1 MPPLGRPGG
10 RHDVAPMLRS
20 LAAPRARYGPLRD
33 PRGACLPWGGPAGVM
48 MDVWNNLLQ
57 GFIVAGTPINL
68 LWALV
73 GCTIGTAVGVLPGI
87 GPATAVAMLLPITLK
102 VEATASMIFFAGIY
116 YGAMYGGSTTS
127 ILLNTPGEAG
137 SMVTAL
143 EGNKMAKNGR
153 AGAAL
158 ATAAIGSFVA
168 GTIATVLVTLFAPL
182 VALHA
187 VKLGPPEYFLL
198 MLLAFCTVSAV
209 LGQST
214 LRGLT
219 ALGIGLAMGL
229 VGIDQITAQAR
240 YTGGVPELMDGLEV
254 VLVAVGLFA
263 VAEALYAVLYQGRV
277 VETQNKLSRVHM
289 TREEWRRSWPAWLRA
304 TAIGFPFGTIPA
316 GGSEIPTFISYAT
329 EKKISKHRHEFGGI
343 GAIEGVAGP
352 EAANNAAVTAT
363 LIPLLTLGIPTSNT
377 TAILLGAF
385 QNYGIQPG
393 PQLFE
398 TNGALVWALIASL
411 YIGNVMLL
419 VLNLPLVGLWVKLL
433 KIPKPPLYAGILIF
447 ATVGVYGMRQ
457 SAFDLLLLYAI
468 GLLGVV
474 LRRYGFP
481 TAPVVVGMI
490 LGPLAEA
497 QMRNALSIGEGHW
510 GVFVQRPMSL
520 FLLIVVLAVLVLPRA
535 VAWLKRR
542 RG

>member
-1 MPPLGRPGG
+1 
-10 RHDVAPMLRS
+10 
-20 LAAPRARYGPLRD
+20 
-33 PRGACLPWGGPAGVM
+33 
-48 MDVWNNLLQ
+48 MDALHIWNNLLQ
-57 GFIVAGTPINL
+57 GFLTAGTPINL

-73 GCTIGTAVGVLPGI
+73 GCTLGTAVGVLPGI

-102 VEATASMIFFAGIY
+102 VEPTASMIFFAGIY

-168 GTIATVLVTLFAPL
+168 GTIATVLVTMFAPL
-182 VALHA
+182 VATYA
-187 VKLGPPEYFLL
+187 IRLGPPEYFML

-219 ALGIGLAMGL
+219 ALGVGLAMGL
-229 VGIDQITAQAR
+229 IGIDQISGQAR
-240 YTGGVPELMDGLEV
+240 YTGGVPEFMDGMEV

-263 VAEALYAVLYQGRV
+263 VAEALYAVLFQGRV
-277 VETQNKLSRVHM
+277 VETQNKLTSVHM
-289 TREEWRRSWPAWLRA
+289 TKLEWRRSWPAWLRA
-304 TAIGFPFGTIPA
+304 TFIGFPFGTIPA
-316 GGSEIPTFISYAT
+316 GGSEIPTFLSYAT
-329 EKKISKHRHEFGGI
+329 EKKLSKHKEEFGTT

-352 EAANNAAVTAT
+352 EAANNAAITAT

-393 PQLFE
+393 PQLFD
-398 TNGALVWALIASL
+398 TNATLVWALIASL

-419 VLNLPLVGLWVKLL
+419 ILNLPLVGLWVKLL
-433 KIPKPPLYAGILIF
+433 KIPKSYLYAGILIF

-457 SAFDLLLLYAI
+457 SAFDLFLMFAI

-474 LRRYGFP
+474 MRRFSFP
-481 TAPVVVGMI
+481 TAPVIVGMI

-497 QMRNALSIGEGHW
+497 QMRNALSIGEGKW
-510 GVFVQRPMSL
+510 GVFLERPMSL
-520 FLLIVVLAVLVLPRA
+520 TLLVVVLMVLVLPR
-535 VAWLKRR
+535 LMKLRKK
-542 RG
+542 G